1 MRPPLVLL
9 PLLTCVL
16 CIAALPTR
24 ADDDA
29 ATALDAIKAKEPPI
43 AAVQAEAL
51 KHFGVHPERVAGLR
65 AAASWKAAVPT
76 FEVSGGATGA
86 TIDDTTVLDEYDP
99 SKPWVTRGA
108 SGSALELRTTLAWD
122 LPRFVFNTE
131 ELDVAALADV
141 QRDVIAGVTQ
151 LYFARRRAQLALMAE
166 KDPARRLALELRVEE
181 LTALL
186 SGMTGGW
193 FAEALKPKP
202 APTPK

>member
-1 MRPPLVLL
+1 MSLTMVPRLC
-9 PLLTCVL
+9 LTCAL
-16 CIAALPTR
+16 LGAALPAR
-24 ADDDA
+24 ADDELGA
-29 ATALDAIKAKEPPI
+29 ALAALKAKEPPI
-43 AAVQAEAL
+43 EAVQSEAL
-51 KHFGVHPERVAGLR
+51 KHFGVNPERVAGMR

-122 LPRFVFNTE
+122 LPRFVFNAE
-131 ELDVAALADV
+131 ELDVVALADV
-141 QRDVIAGVTQ
+141 QRDVIARVTQ
-151 LYFARRRAQLALMAE
+151 LYFARRRLQLALLSE
-166 KDPARRLALELRVEE
+166 KDPTRRLTVELRIEE
-181 LTALL
+181 LSALL

>member
-1 MRPPLVLL
+1 MR
-9 PLLTCVL
+9 
-16 CIAALPTR
+16 LPTALFALALAAPLAAGSAR
-24 ADDDA
+24 ADDDVAPALA
-29 ATALDAIKAKEPPI
+29 ALKAKEPPI
-43 AAVQAEAL
+43 EAVHAAAL
-51 KHFGVHPERVAGLR
+51 KHFGVHPDRIAGLR
-65 AAASWKAAVPT
+65 AAATWKAAVPT

-108 SGSALELRTTLAWD
+108 TGSALELRTTLAWD
-122 LPRFVFNTE
+122 LPRIVFNSE

-141 QRDVIAGVTQ
+141 QRDVITRVTQ
-151 LYFARRRAQLALMAE
+151 VYFARRRVQVALMIE
-166 KDPARRLALELRVEE
+166 KDPARRISQELRVDE

-202 APTPK
+202 PTT